1 MATGQRVDRLKDMVD
16 RIQRLPASAERDR
29 LLSEVRSRAVDL
41 ETGVT
46 PRAMLP
52 MREPATDPGVAR
64 LSRRTGASKSQLRAP
79 APEAGP
85 ARPATGAARSPNP
98 LGAFVWAEERLSL
111 DDGPAWPSPDGQA
124 TSGAPAPWTRGLR
137 G

>member
-16 RIQRLPASAERDR
+16 RIERLPASAERDR

-41 ETGVT
+41 ETGET

-52 MREPATDPGVAR
+52 MREPAIDPAVSR
-64 LSRRTGASKSQLRAP
+64 LSKRTGASKPRP
-79 APEAGP
+79 AAHAAGP
-85 ARPATGAARSPNP
+85 ARPATGAGRSVEP
-98 LGAFVWAEERLSL
+98 LGPFAWAEETLSL
-111 DDGPAWPSPDGQA
+111 DDSPESPGQA
-124 TSGAPAPWTRGLR
+124 PSGAGAPWARGLR